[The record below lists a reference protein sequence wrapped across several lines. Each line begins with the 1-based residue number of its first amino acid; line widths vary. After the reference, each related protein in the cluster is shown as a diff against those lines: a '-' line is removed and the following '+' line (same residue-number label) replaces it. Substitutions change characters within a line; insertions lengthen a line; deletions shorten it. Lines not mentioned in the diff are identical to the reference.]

1 MNGYLSENA
10 GLASRA
16 TQLLGRV
23 SELTGKRRSEG
34 GMVAIARAQ
43 GDFVYLEVRGAE
55 QLNSMRQPAVTTN
68 SATLALNL
76 CR

>member
-23 SELTGKRRSEG
+23 SELTGKRRGESG
-34 GMVAIARAQ
+34 VVAIARAQ
-43 GDFVYLEVRGAE
+43 GNFAHLEVRGAE
-55 QLNSMRQPAVTTN
+55 QLNSMLQPAVTTN
-68 SATLALNL
+68 SATLSLNL